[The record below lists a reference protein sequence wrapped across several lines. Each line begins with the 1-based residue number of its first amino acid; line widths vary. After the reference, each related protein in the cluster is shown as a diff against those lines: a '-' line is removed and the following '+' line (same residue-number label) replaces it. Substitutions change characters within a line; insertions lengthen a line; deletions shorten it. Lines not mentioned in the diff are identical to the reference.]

1 MGTLLLESDSRYNDV
16 ITLDRGVGALDDDEA
31 ALEQH
36 VRGGGAAP
44 GHAVIRWQQDG
55 LWALGARAG
64 GRALGRGGG
73 GGARDAE
80 LEH

>member
-44 GHAVIRWQQDG
+44 GHAVIRWQQGDG
-55 LWALGARAG
+55 
-64 GRALGRGGG
+64 
-73 GGARDAE
+73 
-80 LEH
+80 